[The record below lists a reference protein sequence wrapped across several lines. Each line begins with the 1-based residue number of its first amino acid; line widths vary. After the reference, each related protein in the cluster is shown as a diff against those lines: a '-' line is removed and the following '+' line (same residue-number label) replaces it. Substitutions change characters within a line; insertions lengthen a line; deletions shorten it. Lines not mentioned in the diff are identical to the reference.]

1 MSAQSLNLDSIE
13 QGATWSQQIT
23 LDPVVDLTSYT
34 GTCKI
39 RQYTNQ
45 NYPILA
51 EPTVTIDTP
60 ASGIFTLSLTA
71 TQTKNLPCTGLS
83 FTDRLTLYYDVEMT
97 QGATVLRVLQGS
109 VQVTPGVTL

>member
-1 MSAQSLNLDSIE
+1 MSAQSLNLNSIE

-23 LDPVVDLTSYT
+23 LDPVVDLTGYT
-34 GTCKI
+34 GVCRI

-60 ASGIFTLSLTA
+60 ASGILTLSLTA
-71 TQTKNLPCTGLS
+71 TQSANLPCTGLS
-83 FTDRLTLYYDVEMT
+83 FTDRLTLYYDVEVT
-97 QGATVLRVLQGS
+97 SGTTVLRILQGT
-109 VQVTPGVTL
+109 VQVTPRV